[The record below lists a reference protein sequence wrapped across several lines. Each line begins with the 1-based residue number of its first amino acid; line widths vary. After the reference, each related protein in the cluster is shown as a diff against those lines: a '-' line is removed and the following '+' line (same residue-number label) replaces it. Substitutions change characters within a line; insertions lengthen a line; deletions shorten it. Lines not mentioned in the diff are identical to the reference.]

1 MKKLLALLLAVGFTG
16 AVMAQ
21 QAQPKAPT
29 TEQKQEQKQEHK
41 KEEKKAKEKGH
52 EKEHKK
58 EEKKEAAPAE
68 QKK

>member
-21 QAQPKAPT
+21 QAQPASPT

-41 KEEKKAKEKGH
+41 KEEKKAQKKEQK
-52 EKEHKK
+52 KEHKK